1 MNAQAIPTS
10 PQPRRTLATGT
21 VASLL
26 LHAAAVALLFL
37 NLRFEVPPEAPRETT
52 VEMLFVPEKQADTPP
67 QPSTEETKQAE
78 TAIPDLPITERPP
91 PPQLKEA
98 PLAERSA
105 PPPGPARE
113 RSQTQAGLGSKG
125 PAPVPAPAAP
135 PAPRAPKAE
144 LSTGGGASVTVSLPR
159 TGGEQKAAQDE
170 KDHLLSQVIPFWL
183 LNYRDPRYQH
193 VVFRG
198 HFVLRSDGMLDP
210 PFGKNDP
217 WQPDVMIAGYD
228 RLVGRQHEPQR
239 LAIESFL
246 RAVRAAQPF
255 RLQPG
260 VENYP
265 RQVPVFFRLGDL
277 G

>member
-1 MNAQAIPTS
+1 MNAHAIPTS

-26 LHAAAVALLFL
+26 LHAVAVLLLFL
-37 NLRFEVPPEAPRETT
+37 NLRFDPAPEHPRETT
-52 VEMLFVPEKQADTPP
+52 VELVLLPEKKADTPP

-78 TAIPDLPITERPP
+78 QTIPDLPITERPP

-105 PPPGPARE
+105 PPPGPPQE
-113 RSQTQAGLGSKG
+113 RPRAQTGTGSKG
-125 PAPVPAPAAP
+125 PSPVPAPAAP
-135 PAPRAPKAE
+135 PAPRAPRAE
-144 LSTGGGASVTVSLPR
+144 LSTGGGAGVTVALPR
-159 TGGEQKAAQDE
+159 EGGGEKARQDE
-170 KDHLLSQVIPFWL
+170 KDFLLAQVLPFWL
-183 LNYRDPRYQH
+183 LNYKDPRYQH
-193 VVFRG
+193 VIFRG
-198 HFVLRSDGMLDP
+198 HFVLRADGMLDP

-228 RLVGRQHEPQR
+228 RLAGRQHEPQR

-255 RLQPG
+255 RLKPG
-260 VENYP
+260 VDSYP
-265 RQVPVFFRLGDL
+265 RSVPVFFRLGDL

>member
-10 PQPRRTLATGT
+10 PQRRQPLATGT
-21 VASLL
+21 LASLL
-26 LHAAAVALLFL
+26 LHAAVVALLFL
-37 NLRFEVPPEAPRETT
+37 NLSFEKPPEAPREAT
-52 VEMLFVPEKQADTPP
+52 VEVILIPEKADTPP
-67 QPSTEETKQAE
+67 QPQKEETKQAE
-78 TAIPDLPITERPP
+78 APVPDLPITERPP

-98 PLAERSA
+98 PVAERST
-105 PPPGPARE
+105 PPPGPTRDQART
-113 RSQTQAGLGSKG
+113 QTGQGSKG
-125 PAPVPAPAAP
+125 PAPKPAPASP
-135 PAPRAPKAE
+135 PAPRAPKGE
-144 LSTGGGASVTVSLPR
+144 LSLGGGAGVTVSLPR
-159 TGGEQKAAQDE
+159 EGGDEKARQDE
-170 KDHLLSQVIPFWL
+170 KDFLLSQVLPFWL

-255 RLQPG
+255 RLQPDVQG
-260 VENYP
+260 YP
-265 RQVPVFFRLGDL
+265 RQVAVFFRLGDL
-277 G
+277 